1 MHGIMEQFLRVPKS
15 EHPRVIGLSGMLLYK
30 QIKSVDVVASELER
44 LENTFYA
51 TIATVGSYDSY
62 TEVCKFSTD
71 PKELLVSYDVSSPAP
86 VVRDILKS
94 IEKFVLSLAD
104 FDLPKYINQN
114 KALQRDCPKPL
125 KAMQKGFKEVMYQ
138 IEDLGLYGGS
148 IAILGLIVQFELDKR
163 ASDSASLR
171 SGYRACI
178 TCKIALW
185 RFRFIST
192 NSTNLSF

>member
-30 QIKSVDVVASELER
+30 QIKSVDVVGSELDR

-62 TEVCKFSTD
+62 TEVCRFSTD
-71 PKELLVSYDVSSPAP
+71 PEELFVSFANTAPGP
-86 VVRDILKS
+86 VVAEILQS
-94 IEKFVLSLAD
+94 INKFSTSLSN

-114 KALQRDCPKPL
+114 KALMRDCPKPL
-125 KAMQKGFKEVMYQ
+125 KEIQKGFRELSYQ
-138 IEDLGLYGGS
+138 LQDLGLYGGS

-163 ASDSASLR
+163 ASDSTTLR
-171 SGYRACI
+171 LVYRSCI
-178 TCKIALW
+178 TCK
-185 RFRFIST
+185 RVQFGYRFIS
-192 NSTNLSF
+192 